1 MENKTFEEKL
11 ARLEEIVKALEKDSL
26 TLKESIS
33 LYQEGKTISQN
44 LNKEL
49 NDSMNKLSFIVEDD
63 EVKTYSEEESQDKDI

>member
-1 MENKTFEEKL
+1 M
-11 ARLEEIVKALEKDSL
+11 

-33 LYQEGKTISQN
+33 LYQEGKTLSQD

-49 NDSMNKLSFIVEDD
+49 NDSMNKLSFIVEDG

>member
-33 LYQEGKTISQN
+33 LYQEGKTFSQD

-49 NDSMNKLSFIVEDD
+49 NDSMNKLSFIVEDG

>member
-11 ARLEEIVKALEKDSL
+11 ARLEEIVKEIEKDSL

-33 LYQEGKTISQN
+33 LYQEGKTLSQD

-49 NDSMNKLSFIVEDD
+49 NDSMNKLSFIVEDG

>member
-11 ARLEEIVKALEKDSL
+11 ARLEEIVKDLEKDSL

-33 LYQEGKTISQN
+33 LYQEGKTLSQD

-49 NDSMNKLSFIVEDD
+49 NDSMNKLSFIVEDG

>member
-11 ARLEEIVKALEKDSL
+11 ARLEEIVNALEKDSL

-33 LYQEGKTISQN
+33 LYQEGKTLSQN

-49 NDSMNKLSFIVEDD
+49 NDSMNKLSFIVEDG

>member
-11 ARLEEIVKALEKDSL
+11 ARLEEIVKSLEKDSL

-33 LYQEGKTISQN
+33 LYQEGKVLSQD
-44 LNKEL
+44 LSKEL
-49 NDSMNKLSFIVEDD
+49 NDSMNKLSFIVEDG